1 MVMSAPL
8 IDNLEIKNVTNDILL
23 VHQIK
28 AKGNF
33 STCDGL
39 IVLPKDD
46 RNSKTIVLDANIEP
60 KYIKILNQIYGPVSN
75 YVCTHG
81 HMDHT
86 SHVYAWEQLGAI
98 VHAPN
103 PEATYLLDLHNFYE
117 GFGFNEAMDYSLIE
131 KFGESN
137 GYHKCNRV
145 LSFEPGD
152 SLKFEKFIVETI
164 SLRGHSKAHVG
175 LFLPDEKILHI
186 SCLGFD
192 QPKPN
197 IDGFGPWYG
206 FKECSIEQ
214 YLRDIDYVE
223 KLFLKKAE
231 FLTSSHSYITKNP
244 DKSPFSYMRKKIEQN
259 QNKVDEALKSLDFQL
274 NFEEKLKKMLELDI
288 FFPKKKMEGF
298 LLNIYTLW
306 ESWII
311 RKHLERSKIINK

>member
-1 MVMSAPL
+1 MSAPL
-8 IDNLEIKNVTNDILL
+8 INNLEIKNVTNDILL

-39 IVLPKDD
+39 IILPKGG
-46 RNSKTIVLDANIEP
+46 RNSKTIVLDVNIEP
-60 KYIKILNQIYGPVSN
+60 KYINELNNIYGPISN

-81 HMDHT
+81 HIDHS
-86 SHVYAWEQLGAI
+86 SHVYEWEQLGAI
-98 VHAPN
+98 VYAPN
-103 PEATYLLDLHNFYE
+103 PEASFLLDLHNFFE
-117 GFGFNEAMDYSLIE
+117 GFGFNEAMDYSDVE
-131 KFGESN
+131 KFGELN
-137 GYHKCNRV
+137 GFHECNNV
-145 LSFEPGD
+145 NPFEPGD
-152 SLKFEKFIVETI
+152 SLKFENFIIETI
-164 SLRGHSKAHVG
+164 SFPCHSKAHVG
-175 LFLPDEKILHI
+175 LFLPNEKILHV

-192 QPKPN
+192 QPKPDV
-197 IDGFGPWYG
+197 DGFGPWYG

-214 YLRDIDYVE
+214 YLSDINYAE
-223 KLFLKKAE
+223 ELYIKKVE
-231 FLTSSHSYITKNP
+231 FLTSSHSYIAKNP
-244 DKSPFSYMRKKIEQN
+244 DRSPFNYMRKKINDN

>member
-1 MVMSAPL
+1 MNIPQ
-8 IDNLEIKNVTNDILL
+8 IDNLEIKTVTNDILH

-28 AKGNF
+28 ATGNF

-39 IVLPKDD
+39 IILPKEG

-86 SHVYAWEQLGAI
+86 AHVYVWEQLGAK

-103 PEATYLLDLHNFYE
+103 PEASYLLDLHNFYE
-117 GFGFNEAMDYSLIE
+117 GFGFNEAMDYSDIE
-131 KFGESN
+131 KFGKLN

-145 LSFEPGD
+145 FSFEPGD
-152 SLKFEKFIVETI
+152 SLKFEQVIVETI
-164 SLRGHSKAHVG
+164 SLSGYSKAHVG
-175 LFLPDEKILHI
+175 FLLPHEKILHI

-192 QPKPN
+192 QQKPE

-223 KLFLKKAE
+223 KTFFKKAE
-231 FLTSSHSYITKNP
+231 FLTSSHSYIAKNP
-244 DKSPFSYMRKKIEQN
+244 DKTPFSYMRIKIEQN
-259 QNKVDEALKSLDFQL
+259 QNKVDAALKSLDSQL
-274 NFEEKLKKMLELDI
+274 NIEKKLEKMLELDI
-288 FFPKKKMEGF
+288 FFPKKKMEDF
-298 LLNIYTLW
+298 LLKIYTLW

-311 RKHLERSKIINK
+311 RKHLEKSKLINT